1 MVKHLD
7 ETMIAMLQ
15 RQQAQQ
21 TQENAA
27 AGKMWQDF
35 AEVKLDQPF
44 VQVGRETLSFQRY
57 ALFEDQLSLVMPS
70 MFKPMTPQM
79 AALKYPS
86 ERRPQLIYTNALST
100 INVAFNHTATP
111 VRDKEIGEFT
121 QGITQILRRT
131 QKILKWYGDG
141 VVQSP
146 EAAVGY
152 CEFVTPVMNGSIYN
166 FMFFLSLEGRAL
178 MCTFNCLDQE
188 MNDWRPV
195 AKSIMASLRMTDKD
209 APSDLRESGQGGA
222 EE

>member
-1 MVKHLD
+1 MKHLD

>member
-1 MVKHLD
+1 
-7 ETMIAMLQ
+7 
-15 RQQAQQ
+15 
-21 TQENAA
+21 
-27 AGKMWQDF
+27 
-35 AEVKLDQPF
+35 
-44 VQVGRETLSFQRY
+44 
-57 ALFEDQLSLVMPS
+57 
-70 MFKPMTPQM
+70 
-79 AALKYPS
+79 
-86 ERRPQLIYTNALST
+86 
-100 INVAFNHTATP
+100 
-111 VRDKEIGEFT
+111 T

-146 EAAVGY
+146 NAAVGY

-222 EE
+222 EV

>member
-1 MVKHLD
+1 MKHLD

-21 TQENAA
+21 AQENAA
-27 AGKMWQDF
+27 AGKTWQDF

-57 ALFEDQLSLVMPS
+57 SLFEDQLSLVMPS

-111 VRDKEIGEFT
+111 VRGREIEEFT

-131 QKILKWYGDG
+131 QKILKWYEDG
-141 VVQSP
+141 VVQAP
-146 EAAVGY
+146 EATVGY

-195 AKSIMASLRMTDKD
+195 AKSMMASLRMSD
-209 APSDLRESGQGGA
+209 ADASAELRESRPGGA
-222 EE
+222 EA

>member
-1 MVKHLD
+1 MKHLD

-15 RQQAQQ
+15 RQQYQQ
-21 TQENAA
+21 MQENAA
-27 AGKMWQDF
+27 AGKTWQDF

-111 VRDKEIGEFT
+111 VRGREIEEFT

-146 EAAVGY
+146 NAAVGY

-222 EE
+222 EV